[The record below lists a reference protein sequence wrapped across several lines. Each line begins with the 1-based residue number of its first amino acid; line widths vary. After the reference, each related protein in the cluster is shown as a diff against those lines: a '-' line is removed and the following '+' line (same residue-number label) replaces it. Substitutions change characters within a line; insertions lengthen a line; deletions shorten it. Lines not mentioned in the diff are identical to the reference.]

1 MIVGI
6 DLGTTN
12 SLIAVWRDGGAEL
25 IPNGHGGMLTP
36 SVVSLGDDGAV
47 LVGLPARERLS
58 IHPGRSAAAF
68 KRAMGTPHLFKL
80 GKQSFRAEELSALVL
95 GSLKA
100 DAERVL
106 GAPVRDA
113 VITVPAYFGEAQRK
127 ATRAAGQ
134 LAGLNVLRLLNE
146 PTAAALA
153 YGLHEGADGEE
164 RRVMVLDLGGGTFDV
179 SILEMFEGVME
190 VRASTGD
197 NRLGGEDFVDA
208 IMDTFIAEG
217 GAGLPPRNRAEPVH
231 AALRRAAEVAKRAL
245 TDADAADVVLAHKGR
260 EHRWT
265 LTRERFESVSA
276 PLLARLRAP
285 VERAIRDAK
294 LMPDD
299 ITHLVLAGG
308 ATRMPLVRRMAAR
321 LFGRLPIAT
330 VHPDEVVALGAAVQ
344 AGLVARDAAL
354 DDRVMTDVAP
364 YTMGVAVSE
373 RGRDRA
379 VRSGLYQPVIERN
392 TVIPASRTLT
402 LQTMEDNQRELV
414 VQVFQGEARMAADNI
429 ELGKLRIAVPA
440 ARAGEQ
446 KVEVRFTYDTS
457 GLLEVDVTASATG
470 VARRLV
476 IENQPGVL
484 SPAEIEQRLAAL
496 AHLKVH
502 PAEQAENQAVLARIE
517 RLYAERLG
525 DERAAVAA
533 RLDDFRAA
541 LARQDPAPITR
552 MRTEL
557 LEWLD
562 VVDTSFFG

>member
-12 SLIAVWRDGGAEL
+12 SLIAVWRGGAAEL
-25 IPNGHGGMLTP
+25 IPNSHGTLLTP
-36 SVVSLGDDGAV
+36 SAVSLDDDGAV
-47 LVGLPARERLS
+47 LVGLPARERLPV
-58 IHPGRSAAAF
+58 HPGRTAAAF
-68 KRAMGTPHLFKL
+68 KRAMGTPHAFKL
-80 GKQSFRAEELSALVL
+80 GKQSFRAEELSAFVL

-100 DAERVL
+100 DAERAL

-113 VITVPAYFGEAQRK
+113 VITVPAYFGDAQRK

-153 YGLHEGADGEE
+153 YGLHEEEGEE

-208 IMDTFIAEG
+208 IMDAFIAEA
-217 GAGLPPRNRAEPVH
+217 GAGLPPRGRNEPAH

-245 TDADAADVVLAHKGR
+245 TDADATEVVLAHKGR
-260 EHRWT
+260 DYRWP
-265 LTRERFESVSA
+265 LTRERFEGISA

-373 RGRDRA
+373 RTRDQA
-379 VRSGLYQPVIERN
+379 VRSGLYEPVIERN
-392 TVIPASRTLT
+392 TVIPASRTLS
-402 LQTMEDNQRELV
+402 LQTVENNQREVV
-414 VQVFQGEARMAADNI
+414 VQVYQGEARMAADNVA
-429 ELGKLRIAVPA
+429 LGKLRIPVPPA
-440 ARAGEQ
+440 KAGEQ
-446 KVEVRFTYDTS
+446 KIEVRFTYDTS
-457 GLLEVDVTASATG
+457 GLLEVDVTAAATG
-470 VARRLV
+470 IARRLV

-484 SPAEIEQRLAAL
+484 SPAEIEGRLAAL

-502 PAEQAENQAVLARIE
+502 PADQAENQAVLARAE
-517 RLYAERLG
+517 RLYQERLG
-525 DERAAVAA
+525 DERAQVAA
-533 RLDDFRAA
+533 RLDDFRAV
-541 LARQDPAPITR
+541 LARQDPDEIAP
-552 MRTEL
+552 MRKEL
-557 LEWLD
+557 ADWLD
-562 VVDTSFFG
+562 VVDVSFFG